1 MYKSIL
7 VPVDLAQES
16 SWKKVMPVAVELAKS
31 HGSDLH
37 ILTVVPDFGMALVG
51 SFFPADYAKN
61 TMAAAEQAL
70 SAFVKKHVPAGVS
83 VTSDVKQG
91 TIYKE
96 IVRAADE
103 LGSSLIVLSSHR
115 PETKDY
121 LLGPNAARVV
131 RHSNQSVFVV
141 RDN

>member
-1 MYKSIL
+1 MYQSIL

-16 SWKKVMPVAVELAKS
+16 SWKKVMPVAVDLAQKN
-31 HGSDLH
+31 GGALH
-37 ILTVVPDFGMALVG
+37 LLTVVPDFGMTLVG

-61 TMAAAEQAL
+61 KMAEVEQELA
-70 SAFVKKHVPAGVS
+70 AFVKKHVPAKVP
-83 VTSDVKQG
+83 VTSYVKQG

-96 IVRAADE
+96 IVRVADKLE
-103 LGSSLIVLSSHR
+103 NSLIILSSHR